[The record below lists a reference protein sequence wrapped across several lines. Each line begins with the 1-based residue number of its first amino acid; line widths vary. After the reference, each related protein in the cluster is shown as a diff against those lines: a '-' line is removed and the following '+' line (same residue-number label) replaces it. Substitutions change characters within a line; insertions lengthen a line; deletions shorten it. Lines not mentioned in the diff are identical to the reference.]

1 VSTRR
6 ARGDRR
12 VDVALVAVAV
22 LCSIIALAMP
32 QARAERTAGL
42 LRRTAFA
49 PLLALQQRAERARR
63 AIADH
68 DSVTRAGD
76 SVVMRAREADRLV
89 DENTQLRA
97 LLSLR
102 ERISFGSVAAD
113 ALHGPQLGEEHTLVL
128 TAGTDAGVEPFSPIV
143 TADGVVGYVRSADAR
158 TSVAIVW
165 PHPDFRVSSISADTN
180 AFGIVSAHLDG
191 SGGARFLLEMRGVPY
206 RTPLDS
212 GTMIVSS
219 GFGGTFPR
227 GIPVGTVLGELPN
240 ESGWERR
247 YLILPAVRPAAVGS
261 VLVLTNSRGSRD
273 VGAAWAT
280 ASDSAGRQP

>member
-1 VSTRR
+1 MSARR

-12 VDVALVAVAV
+12 VDLALVAVAV
-22 LCSIIALAMP
+22 LCSTIALAMP
-32 QARAERTAGL
+32 SARAERTAGL
-42 LRRTAFA
+42 LRRTVLS

-68 DSVTRAGD
+68 DSVTRATD
-76 SVVMRAREADRLV
+76 SVVMRARDADRLAG
-89 DENTQLRA
+89 ENVQLRA
-97 LLSLR
+97 LLNLR
-102 ERISFGSVAAD
+102 DRITFGSVAAD
-113 ALHGPQLGEEHTLVL
+113 ALHGPPLGEEHTLVL
-128 TAGTDAGVEPFSPIV
+128 TAGTDAGVEPFSAVV
-143 TADGVVGYVRSADAR
+143 TPEGVVGYVRSADAR

-165 PHPDFRVSSISADTN
+165 PHPDFRVSAISADSN
-180 AFGIVSAHLDG
+180 AFGIVAAHLDE
-191 SGGARFLLEMRGVPY
+191 SGARFLLEMRGVPY

-219 GFGGTFPR
+219 GYGGTFPR

-261 VLVLTNSRGSRD
+261 VLVLTRARGSRN
-273 VGAAWAT
+273 VGAAWPT
-280 ASDSAGRQP
+280 PPDSGSTQR